1 MVECFPIGRVVYAGY
16 FHQDLL
22 QAPGKCL
29 GVPRHEVFHS
39 RHQIRRR
46 PSRAQSAQDLIA
58 IDAADFSIGDGQHVD
73 PRVDDEAAGDN
84 LEIACQQQDG
94 VECVWVVGKLWVN
107 RVLRE
112 DCCHRL
118 PLDEAQQIVLLDGIG
133 LLEQL
138 AQQSISRG
146 MCPVGLRLALL
157 FEEAEH
163 RPWIVDFLLAEA
175 VAIVPVVKNRQGRL
189 LLLFMSQG
197 AHFFWREA
205 DPIGIRPV
213 DDAADLEVVEAAED
227 ALFGNAQDT
236 GEDGEIQ
243 ELVLL

>member
-1 MVECFPIGRVVYAGY
+1 MGDIIIV
-16 FHQDLL
+16 LL
-22 QAPGKCL
+22 
-29 GVPRHEVFHS
+29 VF
-39 RHQIRRR
+39 
-46 PSRAQSAQDLIA
+46 
-58 IDAADFSIGDGQHVD
+58 
-73 PRVDDEAAGDN
+73 
-84 LEIACQQQDG
+84 
-94 VECVWVVGKLWVN
+94 WVVGKLWVN

-146 MCPVGLRLALL
+146 MRPVGLWLALL

-163 RPWIVDFLLAEA
+163 RPWIVDFLLAKA
-175 VAIVPVVKNRQGRL
+175 VAVVPVVKDGQDRL
-189 LLLFMSQG
+189 LLLSMSQG

-227 ALFGNAQDT
+227 ALFRNPQDT
-236 GEDGEIQ
+236 RQYGKIKGWIRLQRSTEEIPHESHAVLIEAVLPRLLDGDVVLIQQEDHR
-243 ELVLL
+243 LVMVALHHVHEAAQGLLHLDG